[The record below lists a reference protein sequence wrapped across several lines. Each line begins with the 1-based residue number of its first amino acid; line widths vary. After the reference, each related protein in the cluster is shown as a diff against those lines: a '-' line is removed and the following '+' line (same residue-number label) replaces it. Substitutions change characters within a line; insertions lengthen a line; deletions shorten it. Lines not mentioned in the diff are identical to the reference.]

1 MNKNFKSGFTLIEV
15 LLVVAIIAIIAGI
28 VILAVNPRR
37 QIDESNDARRR
48 ADVNTILN
56 AIYQYAIDNGGRIPT
71 TITTAQTEI
80 CLTGTGV
87 ASATCGA
94 FIDLESLTNDERY
107 IVAIPVDPGGATT
120 TFGTGY
126 HINRTSNNRIIV
138 RSVATSTTGE
148 YISAS
153 R

>member
-1 MNKNFKSGFTLIEV
+1 MNKKGFTLIEV

-28 VILAVNPRR
+28 VILAINPRK
-37 QIDESNDARRR
+37 QLDESNDSRRR
-48 ADVNTILN
+48 ADVQTILN
-56 AIYQYAIDNGGRIPT
+56 AVYQFAIDNGGQIPV

-80 CLTGTGV
+80 CLTGSGV

-94 FIDLESLTNDERY
+94 LIDLEALTNNERY
-107 IVAIPVDPGGATT
+107 LVSIPLDPSGATT

-126 HINRTSNNRIIV
+126 HIRKSANGRVTVIAVAAEQSESI
-138 RSVATSTTGE
+138 SVT
-148 YISAS
+148 

>member
-1 MNKNFKSGFTLIEV
+1 MKLSKGFTLIEV

-28 VILAVNPRR
+28 IILAVNPRK
-37 QIDESNDARRR
+37 QLDESNDARRR

-56 AIYQYAIDNGGRIPT
+56 AVYQFAIDHGGQIPG

-80 CLTGTGV
+80 CLTGSGV

-94 FIDLESLTNDERY
+94 QIDLEALTNNERY
-107 IVAIPVDPGGATT
+107 LVRIPNDPGGATT
-120 TFGTGY
+120 SFGTGY
-126 HINRTSNNRIIV
+126 HISKSANSRVTV
-138 RSVATSTTGE
+138 YAVATSSTGA
-148 YISAS
+148 IINIT